1 MGSAITRICVKFI
14 SSKGGTASLNVEG
27 ADKTIWK
34 QDVYEKFGHYI
45 DEGRLKDFLGSF
57 NDYGFDRVWPTTD
70 SIYETIA
77 QMGGLPEIEMITFD
91 YVQRDP
97 YDTDYKYLL
106 YLKGQPQAI
115 EDDEA
120 DNDEIEYYVFNA
132 DVREC
137 EGVLIIKY
145 SNKVLENLLEEYCY
159 SRSEG
164 SNTLVRFDFDAPEY
178 YGVENLDCLTET
190 LIASLIRTGNGEAG
204 LEQALVDAF
213 DDICDAFT
221 SIEGTAEE
229 EIDPVG
235 RSWGYDFELKD
246 GVYRVEER
254 ECDGGW

>member
-1 MGSAITRICVKFI
+1 MKRNVYPAGKAP
-14 SSKGGTASLNVEG
+14 SLLLL
-27 ADKTIWK
+27 
-34 QDVYEKFGHYI
+34 EKAFFTFPSGYTFVH
-45 DEGRLKDFLGSF
+45 FLLFSEPR
-57 NDYGFDRVWPTTD
+57 NLR
-70 SIYETIA
+70 
-77 QMGGLPEIEMITFD
+77 
-91 YVQRDP
+91 
-97 YDTDYKYLL
+97 DYKYLL

-120 DNDEIEYYVFNA
+120 DNDEIEDYVFNA

-137 EGVLIIKY
+137 EGVLEIKY
-145 SNKVLENLLEEYCY
+145 SNKVLENLLEEYNY
-159 SRSEG
+159 SSTEG

-246 GVYRVEER
+246 GVYRAEER
-254 ECDGGW
+254 ECYGGW